1 MESSEFPLN
10 KIESESWSWWPA
22 PAKINLFLH
31 IVGRRADGY
40 HLLQTAFQFV
50 DLCDQ
55 VGVRLRTDGEIRY
68 QSPIPGVA
76 CEQDLVFRAARRLRE
91 IAKIPLGVDLQ
102 LRKSIPTGAGLG
114 GGSSDAATTLVA
126 LNWLW
131 RLGLSEDALVDL
143 GLSLGADVPV
153 FVRGQAA
160 WAEGVGE
167 LLTPIEPATPWY
179 LILMPNAQVSTSEIF
194 SHPELTRDTNLIR
207 IRSSFSQLTKNDC
220 LALVLRSFPEV
231 KRAFDWLSMYAE
243 PRMSGTGA
251 AIFAA
256 FDNEEKA
263 LLRLTQ
269 LPENIAGFVAKG
281 MNISPLKLSLAE
293 KS

>member
-1 MESSEFPLN
+1 MN
-10 KIESESWSWWPA
+10 KIDSEDWSWWPA

-50 DLCDQ
+50 DFCDQ
-55 VGVRLRTDGEIRY
+55 VGVCLRTDGEIRY

-76 CEQDLVFRAARRLRE
+76 CEQDLVFRAARKLQE
-91 IAKIPLGVDLQ
+91 IAKIPVGVDLE

-114 GGSSDAATTLVA
+114 GGSSDAATTLAA

-131 RLGLSEDALVDL
+131 QLGLSEDALADL

-153 FVRGQAA
+153 FVRGHAA

-179 LILMPNAQVSTSEIF
+179 LILMPNVQVSTSEIF

-207 IRSSFSQLTKNDC
+207 IRSSFTQLTKNDC
-220 LALVLRSFPEV
+220 LPLVLRSFPEV
-231 KRAFDWLSMYAE
+231 KRAFDWLAQYSE

-256 FDNEEKA
+256 FESADEA
-263 LLRLTQ
+263 RLRLAQ
-269 LPENIAGFVAKG
+269 LPENIRGFVAKG
-281 MNISPLKLSLAE
+281 MNISPLKVSLAE